1 MAFNTLCTDHS
12 RRAPPTT
19 ISMSLLGSWDNF
31 TRSYKMKRDS
41 RVGQDHWSGCH
52 RFSDIICD
60 GNLEVDR
67 KSRDGGLKM
76 GGTYWYFYRLDDD
89 IEFHNSAEPST
100 TQCPML
106 PGQLVNVLDMPVVL
120 SGNRS
125 RNPSISSTSSEKR
138 TLVPADKFMNPRAV
152 PAKPQLPRLKTSPP
166 LAGRSWNSNGNTPS
180 SSHADHSASTT
191 KTESQ
196 ASSSTTLRALRLTR
210 KPSNEIAV
218 QSASPRS
225 ATAGGMRSA
234 FRSIRTPRSDSRDHT
249 PVTGLKNQQQHFEL
263 DGRPLPEVNDP
274 AWQTCP
280 LGSSREV
287 SPARS
292 RLGRDEHD
300 LAFRRPPVSSN
311 GSSAA
316 VSIASFEQ
324 HRRQRSRSRT
334 PSSLRNSMSL
344 EDGITPAPV
353 ETGVKRLP
361 LSTLKEV
368 PSTQNTPA
376 APLTGKGQT
385 HVEDE
390 DVNLE
395 KRLPTLP
402 NTPSSAYPPS
412 SATATYISNSSIDLE
427 ALQSHFSCTTIDTST
442 SGDLSVATESTEETD
457 WSNDYT
463 TDYSMPNSGFT
474 DDSLIE
480 SEPMS
485 ALVDGDLMTP
495 THERLSRTRNLEAG
509 LNINTQSQRMP
520 ERDMSS
526 ATTFSSSMMSSTTAS
541 SLASSPSQYANEDDN
556 WHRPIHRATSVE
568 RFQHQHYRLPV
579 GDYGSEITLKEPARP
594 SKTDVPPVSQ
604 PPAAVVGIRR
614 QDTGDQNQQ
623 HQGELAHSTTMQE
636 LMNELSYLGGMIN
649 QP

>member
-1 MAFNTLCTDHS
+1 
-12 RRAPPTT
+12 
-19 ISMSLLGSWDNF
+19 
-31 TRSYKMKRDS
+31 MKRDS

-52 RFSDIICD
+52 KFSDIICD
-60 GNLEVDR
+60 GNLEVGP

-125 RNPSISSTSSEKR
+125 RNPSISSTSSQKR
-138 TLVPADKFMNPRAV
+138 TLNPSDKFMNPRAV
-152 PAKPQLPRLKTSPP
+152 PIKPHLPRLKTSPP

-180 SSHADHSASTT
+180 SSQASHSASTT

-196 ASSSTTLRALRLTR
+196 PSSSTTLRALRLTR
-210 KPSNEIAV
+210 KASNEVAV

-225 ATAGGMRSA
+225 ATADGIRSA
-234 FRSIRTPRSDSRDHT
+234 FRSIRTPRSDSRDYT
-249 PVTGLKNQQQHFEL
+249 PDTGLKNQQQYFEL

-274 AWQTCP
+274 TWQSRP
-280 LGSSREV
+280 SDSSREP

-300 LAFRRPPVSSN
+300 LAFRRPTATSN

-334 PSSLRNSMSL
+334 PSSLRNSMSF
-344 EDGITPAPV
+344 EDGTTPAPV
-353 ETGVKRLP
+353 ETGVRRLP

-376 APLTGKGQT
+376 APLTGKAQT
-385 HVEDE
+385 HIEDE
-390 DVNLE
+390 NVDLE

-402 NTPSSAYPPS
+402 NTPSSAYPPT

-427 ALQSHFSCTTIDTST
+427 ALQSHFSCTTIDTSM
-442 SGDLSVATESTEETD
+442 SEDPSVTTESTEETD

-463 TDYSMPNSGFT
+463 TDCSMPNSGFT
-474 DDSLIE
+474 DNSLIE

-485 ALVDGDLMTP
+485 ALVDGDMMTP
-495 THERLSRTRNLEAG
+495 THEQFSRMRNLEAG
-509 LNINTQSQRMP
+509 LNINTHSQRMP

-541 SLASSPSQYANEDDN
+541 SLASSPSQYANEDDH
-556 WHRPIHRATSVE
+556 WHQPIHRTTSVE
-568 RFQHQHYRLPV
+568 RFQYQHYRLPV
-579 GDYGSEITLKEPARP
+579 GDYGSEITLKQPAKALKP
-594 SKTDVPPVSQ
+594 DVPPTAQ
-604 PPAAVVGIRR
+604 PSSAMVGIRR
-614 QDTGDQNQQ
+614 QDTGDQNKQN
-623 HQGELAHSTTMQE
+623 QGELTHSTTMQE
-636 LMNELSYLGGMIN
+636 LMNELSYLGNMIN
-649 QP
+649 QH